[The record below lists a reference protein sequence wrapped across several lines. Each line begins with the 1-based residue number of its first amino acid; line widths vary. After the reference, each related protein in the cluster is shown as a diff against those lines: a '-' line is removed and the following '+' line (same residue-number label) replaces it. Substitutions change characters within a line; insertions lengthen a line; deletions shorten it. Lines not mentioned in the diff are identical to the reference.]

1 MAPDDTRPDAP
12 SHTPGTPRGEGL
24 IKKQGAGGY
33 RGDTRTAGDATGINV
48 ADRKPIDPRMPNLP
62 PA

>member
-1 MAPDDTRPDAP
+1 MAYNGKPGAP
-12 SHTPGTPRGEGL
+12 SLMPRVPRGEDVL
-24 IKKQGAGGY
+24 KKPGY

-48 ADRKPIDPRMPNLP
+48 DDRKPIDPRMPNLP

>member
-1 MAPDDTRPDAP
+1 MAYNDTKPDAP
-12 SHTPGTPRGEGL
+12 TRTSHGPRGDDVW
-24 IKKQGAGGY
+24 KKPGY

-48 ADRKPIDPRMPNLP
+48 DDRKPIDPRMPNLP